1 MNKLFTFLISALLL
15 LVSSGVTAQDKKA
28 APQQDFYKLS
38 FNTITGEKFDFSRL
52 KGKKVLI
59 VNTASKCGYTPQ
71 FKELEELH
79 KKYGNNLV
87 ILGYPSNDFMNQ
99 DPGSNEEILAFCE
112 ENYGVTFTMM
122 DKSSVKGDKKN
133 IVYKWLTEKSGNGWN
148 DKEPGWNF
156 NKYLVDENGTLIEH
170 YSSKVKPMSDDII
183 SKL

>member
-79 KKYGNNLV
+79 KKY
-87 ILGYPSNDFMNQ
+87 
-99 DPGSNEEILAFCE
+99 
-112 ENYGVTFTMM
+112 
-122 DKSSVKGDKKN
+122 
-133 IVYKWLTEKSGNGWN
+133 
-148 DKEPGWNF
+148 
-156 NKYLVDENGTLIEH
+156 
-170 YSSKVKPMSDDII
+170 
-183 SKL
+183 